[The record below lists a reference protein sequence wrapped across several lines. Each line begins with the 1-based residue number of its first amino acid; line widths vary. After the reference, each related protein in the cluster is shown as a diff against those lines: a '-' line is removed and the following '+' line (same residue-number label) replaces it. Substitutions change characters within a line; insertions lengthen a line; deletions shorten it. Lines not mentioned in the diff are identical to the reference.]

1 MVGPVSE
8 EFSLEV
14 HHGGFF
20 VGKGENRVYIDE
32 KIDWFD
38 QCDRDTWSPLW
49 IDDFIGQLGYKKTDT
64 LMVYWLLPAKN
75 LTDGLRVTVSDG
87 DTNVIASI
95 VDRVKNLVIYLHHD
109 NNIHGIDWDNIVV
122 NPVASMP
129 KEGHLCGEE
138 CGEGG
143 RNYQIFIAI

>member
-1 MVGPVSE
+1 MLKFLMVGPVSE

-20 VGKGENRVYIDE
+20 VGQGENRAYIDE

-49 IDDFIGQLGYKKTDT
+49 IDDFIGLLGYKKTDT

-75 LTDGLRVTVSDG
+75 LTDGLSH
-87 DTNVIASI
+87 SI
-95 VDRVKNLVIYLHHD
+95 R
-109 NNIHGIDWDNIVV
+109 W
-122 NPVASMP
+122 
-129 KEGHLCGEE
+129 
-138 CGEGG
+138 
-143 RNYQIFIAI
+143 